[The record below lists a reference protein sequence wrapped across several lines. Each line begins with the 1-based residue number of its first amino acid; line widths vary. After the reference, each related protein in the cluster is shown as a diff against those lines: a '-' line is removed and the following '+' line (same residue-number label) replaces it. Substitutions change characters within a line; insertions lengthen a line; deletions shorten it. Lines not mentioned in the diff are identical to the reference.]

1 MRTNIGIPIDVQG
14 ISFTARAIK
23 AGVIALVLVLEFELS
38 LEKEHL
44 IFTAGV
50 ARSLNDLSNNH
61 PFCYVSFSVDENLEV
76 TNEQVCDSGEFSGKL
91 LHQMIAYT

>member
-23 AGVIALVLVLEFELS
+23 AGVIDLVLVLEFELC
-38 LEKEHL
+38 LEKEYL
-44 IFTAGV
+44 LYKVEA
-50 ARSLNDLSNNH
+50 ASSLNDLSNNH

-76 TNEQVCDSGEFSGKL
+76 TNEQVCDSGKFSGKL
-91 LHQMIAYT
+91 LHQIAYT